1 MTNDHCDDLYNNLK
15 DLKTVTTFEF
25 FKELLKDR
33 VTGNIDQETREK
45 ILNVNRKMII
55 ERYGER
61 GLINIEK

>member
-1 MTNDHCDDLYNNLK
+1 MLGVDNTMK
-15 DLKTVTTFEF
+15 DLKTISTLEF
-25 FKELLKDR
+25 FKELLKNR

>member
-1 MTNDHCDDLYNNLK
+1 MIGVDNNLK
-15 DLKTVTTFEF
+15 DLKTVTTLEF
-25 FKELLKDR
+25 FKELLKNH